1 MCSFW
6 TFLNDFSLHFNSK
19 NHGSSNVSIVID
31 FFPPQ
36 FSDFSANVSFPIS
49 YNMKKFLLVFIICSW
64 QIIANSCHLPLDKDA
79 KNLISY
85 RHIYTQIKDYRF
97 ELMLIAQNIQIQK
110 LERERE
116 KESIFGYLVRL
127 CVWNIDDRTFDCCF
141 KQGLPVKI

>member
-49 YNMKKFLLVFIICSW
+49 YNMKKFLLAFIICS
-64 QIIANSCHLPLDKDA
+64 
-79 KNLISY
+79 
-85 RHIYTQIKDYRF
+85 
-97 ELMLIAQNIQIQK
+97 
-110 LERERE
+110 
-116 KESIFGYLVRL
+116 
-127 CVWNIDDRTFDCCF
+127 
-141 KQGLPVKI
+141 